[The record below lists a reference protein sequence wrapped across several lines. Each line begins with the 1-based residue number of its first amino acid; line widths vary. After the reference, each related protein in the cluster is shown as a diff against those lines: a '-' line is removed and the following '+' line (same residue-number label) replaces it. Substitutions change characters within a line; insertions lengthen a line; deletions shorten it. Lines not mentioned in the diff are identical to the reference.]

1 MIDAYYVPIK
11 KIKTIEWKGDA
22 KAFDL
27 ELYNLGQGYDEFI
40 IANPDFEGFQFYKNI
55 KSLPFIKSDRCIVW
69 KYNGIWIAKHFTKN
83 WIIEQ
88 KYFEVDLELEWEYNP
103 DVDINI
109 KFNTPD
115 INDLYDLI
123 PKIAEGR
130 YVNEIN
136 NKLNDLKKY
145 LLEHKKDVFIKRL
158 ISEYDL
164 DKSKQKKNL
173 EKGMNHKKNEGE
185 SIVVLKKL
193 IDDYMDDAL
202 RENTSYFI
210 DPIFPT
216 RNI

>member
-115 INDLYDLI
+115 INDLYDL
-123 PKIAEGR
+123 R
-130 YVNEIN
+130 YEMIW
-136 NKLNDLKKY
+136 Y
-145 LLEHKKDVFIKRL
+145 
-158 ISEYDL
+158 
-164 DKSKQKKNL
+164 
-173 EKGMNHKKNEGE
+173 
-185 SIVVLKKL
+185 
-193 IDDYMDDAL
+193 
-202 RENTSYFI
+202 I
-210 DPIFPT
+210 DPKFSNGDKIWIMKCRLQNSEPVGEKDMGHITPDVHMRIIYNPDLPELKYPIDF
-216 RNI
+216 NIA